1 MTPRNSGIKINI
13 GVKKQIQ
20 NSKDVIKKGSRE
32 FSGRTMQGIQN
43 VQNLTK
49 EGKLY
54 TLKTTKYCFKK
65 LKI

>member
-13 GVKKQIQ
+13 GVKKQIK
-20 NSKDVIKKGSRE
+20 NSKNIIKKDSRE
-32 FSGRTMQGIQN
+32 FSGHTMQGIQS

-49 EGKLY
+49 EGKIY
-54 TLKTTKYCFKK
+54 TLKTKKYCFKK